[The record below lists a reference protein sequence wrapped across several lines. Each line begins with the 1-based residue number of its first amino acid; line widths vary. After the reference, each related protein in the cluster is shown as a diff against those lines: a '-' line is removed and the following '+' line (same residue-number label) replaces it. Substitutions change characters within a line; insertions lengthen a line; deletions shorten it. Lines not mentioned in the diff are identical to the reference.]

1 MKEKS
6 PLKKYLAGLI
16 ILTLIAFIILFLLFF
31 RKNQDA
37 KINCIEDQNSGET
50 ICSTDY
56 ENEIGNN
63 SSNNSNTIFTGLS
76 FLDENGF
83 SNPQQDTILANLKAY
98 FTSYEKISY
107 EKNSFNYDPVETES
121 GLSFNKSHFKLIS
134 NSSEVFLVKLDTKGS
149 ISSISISIEKS
160 N

>member
-16 ILTLIAFIILFLLFF
+16 ILTILTFLLLFFLLF
-31 RKNQDA
+31 RKNQEV
-37 KINCIEDQNSGET
+37 KVNCIEDPNSGET

-56 ENEIGNN
+56 ENEIGDNID
-63 SSNNSNTIFTGLS
+63 NNSNTIFIGLS

-83 SNPQQDTILANLKAY
+83 SNPQQDTILNKLKSY
-98 FTSYEKISY
+98 FTGYGKISY
-107 EKNSFNYDPVETES
+107 EKNSFNYDPIETEN
-121 GLSFNKSHFKLIS
+121 GLNFNKSHFKLIS
-134 NSSEVFLVKLDTKGS
+134 NNSEVFLVHLDTKGS